1 MSLPTLSVTLPNYNH
16 ASYVA
21 EAIEAILAQSV
32 RPLEV
37 AVIDDAST
45 DNSVEI
51 IQEFV
56 RRDPIVTLV
65 KNEHNKGGV
74 ANVNRHLA
82 RALGEYH
89 YTAAS
94 DDKVL
99 PGFFEH
105 SLKMLAKHPN
115 AGLCCSDY
123 EVFDTQTGLIRENR
137 LGISSEPR
145 YFSPEQLVK
154 LMRRQP
160 IHIAGATTVVKK
172 SALIEGGAY
181 LTELKWHCDWFV
193 FLVIAF
199 RYGICY
205 IPEKLAAIRVVPNS
219 MSNRGMRNRSD
230 QSQVLSTMLNL
241 LKSPRYRDVFPLFK
255 QSGALSI
262 FRLKMLSAIL
272 LSRSHWDHLSPILVR
287 RTLHLA
293 TRSALSHIL
302 PMSIRTKCRALC
314 KAT

>member
-21 EAIEAILAQSV
+21 EALEAILAQSV

-37 AVIDDAST
+37 AVIDDASM

-56 RRDPIVTLV
+56 RQDPIVTLV

-74 ANVNRHLA
+74 VNVNRHLA

-99 PGFFEH
+99 PGFFEK
-105 SLKMLAKHPN
+105 SLELLAKYPQ

-123 EVFDTQTGLIRENR
+123 VTFDTEKGIVAENALR
-137 LGISSEPR
+137 LCDHPCYISPA
-145 YFSPEQLVK
+145 QLVEIMK
-154 LMRRQP
+154 DRP
-160 IHIAGATTVVKK
+160 IHIAGATAIVKK
-172 SALIEGGAY
+172 NAIIEAGTY

-205 IPEKLAAIRVVPNS
+205 IPEKLAAIRVVPCS
-219 MSNRGMRNRSD
+219 LSSSGTKKHDSQR
-230 QSQVLSTMLNL
+230 QVLSTMLNL

-272 LSRSHWDHLSPILVR
+272 SSRSQWDHLSPILVR